1 MQKLSQKPITLIFDF
16 DGTIADTLIVY
27 FDLLNTLADRF
38 NFARFDK
45 NNIDYYR
52 GLNSHQ
58 IFSMI
63 DISKFKLPFVVLE
76 ARNLLKKEI
85 DKIKPVQGM
94 KEVIE
99 KIKGLNIQ
107 TGIITSNSVKNVNSF
122 LKQCNFPD
130 FNFVFSSLRIWQKSA
145 VLKKVISHHKLDP
158 SKVYY
163 IGDETR
169 DIEAA
174 KIAGIKSIAVTW
186 GYNTKEILDNSRP
199 DFLCESTDAL
209 SETVLKCNCQ

>member
-1 MQKLSQKPITLIFDF
+1 MQKLSQQPITMIFDF
-16 DGTIADTLIVY
+16 DGTIADTLFVY

-45 NNIDYYR
+45 NKIDFYR

-85 DKIKPVQGM
+85 NNIKPIQGM
-94 KEVIE
+94 KDVVEE
-99 KIKGLNIQ
+99 MKRLKIQ
-107 TGIITSNSVKNVNSF
+107 TGIITSNSVRNVNAF

-145 VLKKVISHHKLDP
+145 VLKKVIAHQKLDP
-158 SKVYY
+158 SKVFY

-186 GYNTKEILDNSRP
+186 GYNSKAILDNSNP

-209 SETVLKCNCQ
+209 KETVLKCNIQ